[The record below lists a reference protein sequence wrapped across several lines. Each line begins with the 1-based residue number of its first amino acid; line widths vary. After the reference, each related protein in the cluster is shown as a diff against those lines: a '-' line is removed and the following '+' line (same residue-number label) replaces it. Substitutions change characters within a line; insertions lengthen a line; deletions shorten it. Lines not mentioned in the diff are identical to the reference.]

1 MKSKQSF
8 ILFSVIFYF
17 AAFFVLSSVIMDDT
31 IDGNAIHK
39 WTSRRDISENQLK
52 FFMIMPL
59 IIIANFS
66 KNYSE
71 KLPKIENIT
80 VIGLV
85 SLAILFIPANFL
97 IFLPRAAI
105 VGIYFLC
112 FATNLGLAFM
122 IGTYL
127 FSKKAIRDQFNDE
140 NETFEQTREKIE
152 TPFSLNLEYEFYF
165 EGKWN
170 KGWVNLINVFAG
182 IWIFG
187 LMNSG
192 KSFTWFLQA
201 IYQFI
206 KKDYTL
212 AVFDYKFPE
221 LTNITYKM
229 HKRLKSKNNFF
240 VLCLDDATVSNRCNP
255 ISNRYIKSVQDMD
268 VLSEIFIKSNNNQFD
283 KFFDG
288 SAQGILTA
296 IMYILRVWERK
307 HGIPVCSVSH
317 AMILSSVKI
326 DYLLPQLLSQRD
338 ILAQVT
344 SVRDGFLAAE
354 SSSGQ
359 LAGQLGSLA
368 NNLRSLISKDILYIL
383 SGNDFDLELNN
394 PDNPKILCIGSS
406 QKKAQITAPIVSV
419 FFEIIARETN
429 VVNKKRSPFMIL
441 GDEFARV
448 FFKSLPEYVSSGRSN
463 QCGIMAGMQGIPQ
476 LEERL
481 KKEVSSAI
489 VDITANLICGKAG
502 NETAKYVSERIG
514 KTNQKRTNLQESAEG
529 EYSFNHGTDKD
540 YLVSQSRIST
550 LGVGEFCGTIVD
562 EYNLKIKQKR
572 FFGRFLFDKNITPIL
587 EDNNEIEKLI
597 KPDPVRVEHFFQ
609 LHKNEMETY
618 GFFDTISST
627 KSGELYQKIY
637 IFDFYILFL
646 ELDLDGLENLIYKDL
661 SSRELREIEE
671 LKEIVYERLRKKIES
686 NEIDKFLTDH
696 QNQLYDQIEE
706 IVRAEYFEMM
716 GKKIQD
722 DLFNVENKTET
733 LITKEELF

>member
-52 FFMIMPL
+52 FFMLLPL
-59 IIIANFS
+59 IIIAYFS

-112 FATNLGLAFM
+112 FATNLGLAF
-122 IGTYL
+122 IFGTYL

-140 NETFEQTREKIE
+140 NETFEQTRQKIE

-229 HKRLKSKNNFF
+229 HKRLNSKNNFY
-240 VLCLDDATVSNRCNP
+240 VLCLDDATISHRCNP
-255 ISNRYIKSVQDMD
+255 ISSRYIKSVQDMD
-268 VLSEIFIKSNNNQFD
+268 VVSEIFIKSNGSQFD

-307 HGIPVCSVSH
+307 HGIPVCTVSH
-317 AMILSSVKI
+317 AMILSSIKI
-326 DYLLPQLLSQRD
+326 DYLLPQLLSQREV
-338 ILAQVT
+338 LAQVT
-344 SVRDGFLAAE
+344 SVRDGFLASE
-354 SSSGQ
+354 SSGGQ

-502 NETAKYVSERIG
+502 NDTAKYVSERIG

-562 EYNLKIKQKR
+562 EYDLKIKQKR

-587 EDNNEIEKLI
+587 EDSNEIEKLI
-597 KPDPVRVEHFFQ
+597 KPDPERVEHFFQ
-609 LHKNEMETY
+609 LHKKEMETY
-618 GFFDTISST
+618 GFFNTISST

-646 ELDLDGLENLIYKDL
+646 ELDLDSLENLIYKDFQ
-661 SSRELREIEE
+661 SKELREIDEV
-671 LKEIVYERLRKKIES
+671 KKIVYDRLRKKIES
-686 NEIDKFLTDH
+686 NEIEKFLTDH

-706 IVRAEYFEMM
+706 IVKAEYFEMM